1 MSRESRRGATFEQQW
16 CDYASRRLGADI
28 ERRAKNGR
36 NDRGDVA
43 GLRIR
48 GKRTVVECKCRKSM
62 DLAGWIGEAEELRQ
76 ELRHDDHRH
85 FLGHRRRRIREF
97 GGLMRFENPER
108 PTHERLV
115 RMLGKPPWALVIDD
129 YSDVPEEDTDNVGI
143 IVWRGRVF
151 KATGLVREV
160 RDED

>member
-62 DLAGWIGEAEELRQ
+62 DLAGWIGEAEDERAN
-76 ELRHDDHRH
+76 DDA
-85 FLGHRRRRIREF
+85 EF
-97 GGLMRFENPER
+97 GIVAHKRRGCGEKGFGGNYVTMTTDTFLAIVAGGFEN
-108 PTHERLV
+108 L
-115 RMLGKPPWALVIDD
+115 
-129 YSDVPEEDTDNVGI
+129 ED
-143 IVWRGRVF
+143 
-151 KATGLVREV
+151 
-160 RDED
+160 